1 MAKLW
6 ILMGLMLF
14 LVVSGSAAAE
24 SSPLQGKAGAMGIVT
39 GNNGDRNP
47 FLQKSN
53 SIARLDYELAAS
65 RIELHGLIQVGEVRC
80 ALVAV
85 AEEGRDLLNYRRLSE
100 GKKLRVFVNGTEYEF
115 TAHLKANAVV
125 LRGANQ
131 KDYEVE
137 L

>member
-1 MAKLW
+1 
-6 ILMGLMLF
+6 
-14 LVVSGSAAAE
+14 
-24 SSPLQGKAGAMGIVT
+24 
-39 GNNGDRNP
+39 
-47 FLQKSN
+47 
-53 SIARLDYELAAS
+53 RLDYELAAS

-100 GKKLRVFVNGTEYEF
+100 GKKLRVFVDGTEYEF
-115 TAHLKANAVV
+115 TAHLKSNAVV